1 MADAVLKT
9 KSFPGSGSTHLV
21 SSVAGRGHGRQPAVG
36 PGADVRRF
44 SRPLRKTYALL
55 LVFCCCVGVMF
66 SGQAVHAQVLEDD
79 LRKMLMTDAVDIQ
92 KMIATAVARPGGQVV
107 AELADRPVLL
117 WVERIFVGSSD
128 VYSGEGFR
136 YAVLRISVGN
146 TTDKEIEIHREK
158 IFLDVAGTRIEAGA
172 GSNRRYRFAPVEV
185 DWTYGENPIPYG
197 KLESSRRIIIPSG
210 QAATFWCVF
219 FGLESVQAIPSM
231 KLELEAE
238 DGTKHSLD
246 LIAQQNARLALTEQ
260 QLGPGN
266 SLTLFTIHGQ
276 LNRVNAALLA
286 QRLNRASEQGRKRFL
301 IDWAPGA
308 TPSDEVLFSWLV
320 STVVPEDVGN
330 SLLQQLPPL
339 PTVRQIALCR
349 LPSGNERALEWDD
362 GRRHIFETPEAGAVS
377 LLKEVFDRVD
387 AATALREIQTGHP
400 LSQYAALSLTAPRL
414 GPVSVSTLMKL
425 AQGAPSDL
433 QRQAVLA
440 LGYQPKAEDFLLKML
455 KEGDRETAELALRSL
470 VSVASDSR
478 LQSVVSVLDDP
489 ELKLSSEWTLP
500 ILAEAYS
507 PAWDSYLTKCV
518 TDPRPDVRKSAIQ
531 VLKRVGHRDLSQICI
546 SALADEDASV
556 AEIAFQVLSVSAD
569 QSSQQAAL
577 KFAMEQLKSGNLTP
591 GILSLL
597 ERKRESRAAPLL
609 LDSMAKSQVPR
620 ARLIEAIGVLGTD
633 NDCRQVLKM
642 FEGFDAEE
650 KEAAL
655 NLTARMS
662 TDVQLEFSKRVF
674 TTHDQLLRATAI
686 QLLKN
691 LRTDA
696 AIQLLG
702 EALATAEGDEVGQI
716 CESLG
721 DIGTP
726 VAVEQLRR
734 FRTHAL
740 EAKNVPGIQ
749 IADAGLKRWRSRLP
763 GTRFVEAGNMQV
775 IEDDLD
781 GGIRSYSMAILINPE
796 LPDAYSSRGN
806 AYLRKN
812 QFAEAG
818 SDFRKAF
825 ELDPFDSQAITGV
838 GIVQAIQGEG
848 EQAIQF
854 VKGHAASFPK
864 DRYYPY
870 NSACVFARSI
880 EYLQKNSPTAEQKAR
895 IEELQK
901 EAIAKLQESIELG
914 FNQFEW
920 MQKDPDLASI
930 RELPEF
936 KLLIRDE

>member
-1 MADAVLKT
+1 M
-9 KSFPGSGSTHLV
+9 KSFPGSGSTHSV
-21 SSVAGRGHGRQPAVG
+21 SPLAGQGRSIQSDVG
-36 PGADVRRF
+36 LGAAMGLLCRWLWKIRT
-44 SRPLRKTYALL
+44 LALA
-55 LVFCCCVGVMF
+55 FCCFVAVAFC
-66 SGQAVHAQVLEDD
+66 GQVARAQVLEDD
-79 LRKMLMTDAVDIQ
+79 LRKMLMTDASDIQ
-92 KMIATAVARPGGQVV
+92 KMIATAVARPGGQAV
-107 AELADRPVLL
+107 AALADRPVLL

-128 VYSGEGFR
+128 VYSGEGYR

-146 TTDKEIEIHREK
+146 TTDKELEIHREK

-172 GSNRRYRFAPVEV
+172 GSNRKYRVAPVEI

-197 KLESSRRIIIPSG
+197 KLESPRRIIIPSG

-219 FGLESVQAIPSM
+219 FGLESVQAMPEM

-238 DGTKHSLD
+238 DGAKYSLD

-266 SLTLFTIHGQ
+266 SLTMFTIHGQ
-276 LNRVNAALLA
+276 LNRVNSALLA
-286 QRLNRASEQGRKRFL
+286 ERLNRASEQGRKRFL
-301 IDWAPGA
+301 IDWAPGS

-330 SLLQQLPPL
+330 SLLLQLPTL
-339 PTVRQIALCR
+339 PTVRQIALSR

-377 LLKEVFDRVD
+377 ILKEVFDRVD
-387 AATALREIQTGHP
+387 AATALREIQSGHP
-400 LSQYAALSLTAPRL
+400 LSQYAALSLSSSRL
-414 GPVSVSTLMKL
+414 GSESVSTLMKL
-425 AQGAPSDL
+425 AQGESSDV

-440 LGYQPKAEDFLLKML
+440 LGYQPKAEEFLLKML
-455 KEGDRETAELALRSL
+455 RGGDRETAQLALRSL

-489 ELKLSSEWTLP
+489 ELKLQSEWTLP

-507 PAWDSYLTKCV
+507 PAWDQYLTKCV
-518 TDPRPDVRKSAIQ
+518 KDPRPEVRKSAIQ

-546 SALADEDASV
+546 SALAGEDSSV

-569 QSSQQAAL
+569 QESQQSAL
-577 KFAMEQLKSGNLTP
+577 KYAMQQLKSGNLTP
-591 GILSLL
+591 GMLSLL

-609 LDSMAKSQVPR
+609 LESMAKSQVPR

-662 TDVQLEFSKRVF
+662 TEVQLEFSKRVF
-674 TTHDQLLRATAI
+674 MTHDALLRATAI
-686 QLLKN
+686 QILKN

-702 EALATAEGDEVGQI
+702 EALATSEGDEVGQI

-726 VAVEQLRR
+726 AAVQQLRR
-734 FRTHAL
+734 FRTQAL
-740 EAKNVPGIQ
+740 ESKNVPGIQ
-749 IADAGLKRWRSRLP
+749 IVDAGLKRWRSRLP
-763 GTRFVEAGNMQV
+763 GSRFVEAGNMQV

-812 QFAEAG
+812 QFPEAG
-818 SDFRKAF
+818 NDFKKAF
-825 ELDPFDSQAITGV
+825 ELDPFDSQAVTGV
-838 GIVQAIQGEG
+838 AIVQAIQGEG
-848 EQAIQF
+848 DQAVQF
-854 VKGHAASFPK
+854 VKGHAASFPE

-870 NSACVFARSI
+870 NSACVYARSI

-936 KLLIRDE
+936 KVLIRDE